1 MAEIVSIAYTPAE
14 IERKPADRFAR
25 VSLESAVLVGRH
37 GIDGDQK
44 ATRGKRQLNV
54 MFAEQV
60 SQLRNEGFRT
70 APGEL
75 GEQIVIAGLPLDE
88 ITAGAR
94 LRLGDAAVIELSELR
109 TGCGRFEHIQGRPP
123 SAVVGR
129 LGYMARVIAGG
140 KIAVGSAASIE
151 AVNEPGAAMAY

>member
-1 MAEIVSIAYTPAE
+1 MAQIVNIAYTPAA

-25 VSLESAVLVGRH
+25 VPLESAVLVASQ

-54 MFAEQV
+54 MFAEQA

-70 APGEL
+70 SPGEL
-75 GEQIVIAGLPLDE
+75 GEQIVIAGLPLEE
-88 ITAGAR
+88 ITSGTR
-94 LRLGDAAVIELSELR
+94 LRLGDAAVIELGELR
-109 TGCGRFEHIQGRPP
+109 TGCSRFEHIQRRPP

-129 LGYMARVIAGG
+129 LGYMARVITGG
-140 KIAVGSAASIE
+140 KIAVGSPASIE
-151 AVNEPGAAMAY
+151 AVNEPGAARAG